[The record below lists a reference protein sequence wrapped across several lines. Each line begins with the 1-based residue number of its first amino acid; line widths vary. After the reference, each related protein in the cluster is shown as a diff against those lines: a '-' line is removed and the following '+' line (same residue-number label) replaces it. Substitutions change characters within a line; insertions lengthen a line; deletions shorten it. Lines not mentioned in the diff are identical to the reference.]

1 MKERNFEMIKI
12 DGNKVKLGDSIYLPE
27 AWHEN
32 ILVKTEKKIFHI
44 STPLRK
50 KRSWI
55 KKFLYVKV

>member
-32 ILVKTEKKIFHI
+32 ILVKTEKRYSI
-44 STPLRK
+44 S
-50 KRSWI
+50 
-55 KKFLYVKV
+55 VHH